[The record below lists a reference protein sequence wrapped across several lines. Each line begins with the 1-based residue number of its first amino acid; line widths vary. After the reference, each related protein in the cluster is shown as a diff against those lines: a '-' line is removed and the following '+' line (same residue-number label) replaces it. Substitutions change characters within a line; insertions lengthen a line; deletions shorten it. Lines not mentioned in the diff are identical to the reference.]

1 MRRSNRIGSLFQ
13 CWIFRYDKV
22 EYMGDRPSIRAKI
35 AVDLFF
41 VGRTDKVETMAGP
54 RKI

>member
-1 MRRSNRIGSLFQ
+1 MRIPQHN
-13 CWIFRYDKV
+13 KV
-22 EYMGDRPSIRAKI
+22 ECMGAGHQLGLKI

>member
-1 MRRSNRIGSLFQ
+1 MEQNWFPTGTPESQG
-13 CWIFRYDKV
+13 KV
-22 EYMGDRPSIRAKI
+22 ECIGGRPSQLGLKI

>member
-1 MRRSNRIGSLFQ
+1 MAVFALKRPEITRSCQTIICGIWEAGHQL
-13 CWIFRYDKV
+13 
-22 EYMGDRPSIRAKI
+22 GAKI

>member
-1 MRRSNRIGSLFQ
+1 MIRSSAWKKCYQLGR
-13 CWIFRYDKV
+13 
-22 EYMGDRPSIRAKI
+22 KI

-41 VGRTDKVETMAGP
+41 VGRTDKVEAMAVP

>member
-22 EYMGDRPSIRAKI
+22 ECMGDRPSIRAKI

>member
-1 MRRSNRIGSLFQ
+1 MRIPQHN
-13 CWIFRYDKV
+13 KV
-22 EYMGDRPSIRAKI
+22 ECMGGRPSVRAKI

>member
-1 MRRSNRIGSLFQ
+1 
-13 CWIFRYDKV
+13 
-22 EYMGDRPSIRAKI
+22 MGAGHQLGLKI

>member
-1 MRRSNRIGSLFQ
+1 M
-13 CWIFRYDKV
+13 DKV
-22 EYMGDRPSIRAKI
+22 NGKLTIFFEEPVGVGIFDQLGLKI